1 MCSSGFMSLVLR
13 SGLTLAPGC
22 SFRGTPIASFKAS
35 RARARRDSTVPGA
48 IFSASAICAVGML
61 SK

>member
-1 MCSSGFMSLVLR
+1 MSLVLR
-13 SGLTLAPGC
+13 SGLTLAPSC

-35 RARARRDSTVPGA
+35 RARARRDSIVPGA
-48 IFSASAICAVGML
+48 ISSASAICAVGVL